1 MWFSRGHPLFH
12 AAPSSGP
19 AVFFASCSCWHPLNG
34 SCQGILRPQ
43 PLWPLFP
50 PSSLTILPSL
60 HAAWLSLPF
69 LALHGQPSSPLGS
82 SGPSSVTPRLTGLL
96 PENPFSPEPVPT
108 PCPVCAQPS
117 AAHTPGQYGPSV
129 SPPPL
134 HCMCARAQACWRS
147 LLHNSV
153 ASGQAGCPG
162 IPRHGAEGGGAPCAM
177 PLPPIA
183 WESCCLLWGLR
194 IPTGLLGA
202 PTTPPVF
209 PGAFSSPAANTCPH
223 FPLFMGKPC
232 RPHTSPIFLVLR
244 KHCFS
249 SFLREM
255 MDTHSQDSHAN
266 VVGAPPLRA
275 LSVGLI
281 PLQAVRGRWVSL

>member
-162 IPRHGAEGGGAPCAM
+162 IPRHGAEGGGLPVPCPSL
-177 PLPPIA
+177 PLP
-183 WESCCLLWGLR
+183 G
-194 IPTGLLGA
+194 
-202 PTTPPVF
+202 
-209 PGAFSSPAANTCPH
+209 
-223 FPLFMGKPC
+223 
-232 RPHTSPIFLVLR
+232 
-244 KHCFS
+244 
-249 SFLREM
+249 
-255 MDTHSQDSHAN
+255 SHA
-266 VVGAPPLRA
+266 VCCGDSASPLAFWERPPLLQFSLVPSHPQQQTHA
-275 LSVGLI
+275 HISLFLWENPVGPI
-281 PLQAVRGRWVSL
+281 PPLYSWSCGSTVSLLSYGK

>member
-134 HCMCARAQACWRS
+134 HCMCVPGPRLAGVLSCTTLWPAGRQDA
-147 LLHNSV
+147 L
-153 ASGQAGCPG
+153 ASPG
-162 IPRHGAEGGGAPCAM
+162 MEQRGGGSLCHAPPSHCLGVMLSVVGTPHPHWPSGSAHHSSSF
-177 PLPPIA
+177 P
-183 WESCCLLWGLR
+183 WCLL
-194 IPTGLLGA
+194 IPSSKHMPTFPSFYGKTLSAPYLPYILGPAEALFLFFLTGNDG
-202 PTTPPVF
+202 
-209 PGAFSSPAANTCPH
+209 
-223 FPLFMGKPC
+223 
-232 RPHTSPIFLVLR
+232 
-244 KHCFS
+244 
-249 SFLREM
+249 
-255 MDTHSQDSHAN
+255 HSQS
-266 VVGAPPLRA
+266 G
-275 LSVGLI
+275 
-281 PLQAVRGRWVSL
+281 